1 MIKLLIGGSPCTH
14 WSIAQTKNRETA
26 PEGIGW
32 ELFLNYLIAR
42 NKYAPDYFL
51 YENNKSMSP
60 SVREKITEL
69 LGVRPTLINSALVS
83 AQNRQRLYWVG
94 KRNMNGAYNE
104 INISQPDDCRVFLQD
119 ILDAPGETWLKK
131 AYTITATEY
140 KGNNV
145 EHFLEKHIRT
155 QVAIPIN
162 PLKSGKSRTVD
173 AHMGKLENDLIAR
186 INNPN
191 PAKQQYDCIAETIQN
206 DSGRGSRKLPIY
218 EVCGNSMIA
227 RNGRCY
233 RVNLPDGVYSFR
245 KLTVS
250 ECRRLQTVPDTYL
263 FPVCNTQQYKM
274 LGNGWT
280 VDVIAHIMSHFDGLT
295 EERVEVLS
303 MYDGMSCGQI
313 ALDKVGAKV
322 ERYYASEIDKYAV
335 LTTQHNYPNTVQL
348 GDAFNVRRPD
358 WRLEP

>member
-104 INISQPDDCRVFLQD
+104 INISQPGDCRVFLQD

-145 EHFLEKHIRT
+145 EHFLEKTHK
-155 QVAIPIN
+155 N
-162 PLKSGKSRTVD
+162 SSSNSNKSTKER
-173 AHMGKLENDLIAR
+173 KIENR
-186 INNPN
+186 
-191 PAKQQYDCIAETIQN
+191 
-206 DSGRGSRKLPIY
+206 
-218 EVCGNSMIA
+218 
-227 RNGRCY
+227 
-233 RVNLPDGVYSFR
+233 
-245 KLTVS
+245 
-250 ECRRLQTVPDTYL
+250 
-263 FPVCNTQQYKM
+263 
-274 LGNGWT
+274 
-280 VDVIAHIMSHFDGLT
+280 
-295 EERVEVLS
+295 
-303 MYDGMSCGQI
+303 
-313 ALDKVGAKV
+313 
-322 ERYYASEIDKYAV
+322 
-335 LTTQHNYPNTVQL
+335 
-348 GDAFNVRRPD
+348 
-358 WRLEP
+358 